1 MSLKSFK
8 KIRNFRTKKHKMIS
22 QNVISNFDFDDVI
35 IDANTFKY
43 ISTFIS
49 DDVTKFKW
57 NCITLSRIILINQTT
72 GFGMKTPFPG
82 GLQCIA
88 IQRNNSIDQDVFLN
102 AGEYSLSYYLQKR
115 PGYSVNQI
123 QISISGTVIFTEA
136 AIPKIWTLD
145 TNKFSNLNSSIIN
158 VKFAGL

>member
-8 KIRNFRTKKHKMIS
+8 NISNFRTKKDKMIS

-43 ISTFIS
+43 ISTLIS

-72 GFGMKTPFPG
+72 GFGMKTPFPSA
-82 GLQCIA
+82 LLFNVI
-88 IQRNNSIDQDVFLN
+88 IQ
-102 AGEYSLSYYLQKR
+102 
-115 PGYSVNQI
+115 
-123 QISISGTVIFTEA
+123 
-136 AIPKIWTLD
+136 
-145 TNKFSNLNSSIIN
+145 
-158 VKFAGL
+158 